1 MVWGRQRAIDS
12 WVTALAR
19 VHPEHPQGQRANQ
32 SCPYAIESSP
42 GVHPAWYTPALHVIL
57 LLPHGCRQLRRRW
70 ARCRRRMNMN
80 QQLPVGPSCRS
91 RDAPRAAMSSGSRK
105 RQAPSSQGRQVR
117 PRASSEDPDYV
128 ADALPLDG

>member
-1 MVWGRQRAIDS
+1 MVATVNLLLGDTKAP
-12 WVTALAR
+12 AAR
-19 VHPEHPQGQRANQ
+19 VLLSGLTA
-32 SCPYAIESSP
+32 A
-42 GVHPAWYTPALHVIL
+42 ATP
-57 LLPHGCRQLRRRW
+57 RW
-70 ARCRRRMNMN
+70 ARCRRRRMNMN